1 MRDVCHWG
9 ARAVITSFSLTSSP
23 LINRGRK
30 EEHFLLQTFVGCVL
44 CFSLS
49 TKGGT
54 ENEQSALPSQVVQLN
69 LGSISGDF
77 QNAGTEF
84 LQPVSLL
91 PVLAQPRESLLGVP
105 QLRVRVP
112 ELALREHQLLARL
125 RQLLLGPLELR
136 VRLEEIQPERGEE
149 EQDAFNGLR
158 SLNRFNN
165 AEKMAAPQPS

>member
-1 MRDVCHWG
+1 MYFVSRSPQKRRD
-9 ARAVITSFSLTSSP
+9 RERTKRTS
-23 LINRGRK
+23 
-30 EEHFLLQTFVGCVL
+30 
-44 CFSLS
+44 
-49 TKGGT
+49 
-54 ENEQSALPSQVVQLN
+54 N

-165 AEKMAAPQPS
+165 AEKMAAPQPSSEFS

>member
-1 MRDVCHWG
+1 MCHWG

-30 EEHFLLQTFVGCVL
+30 NTFFSKLLSGVL
-44 CFSLS
+44 CFLLS
-49 TKGGT
+49 TKDGR
-54 ENEQSALPSQVVQLN
+54 ENEQSALPSQVVRPN
-69 LGSISGDF
+69 LGSISDF
-77 QNAGTEF
+77 Q
-84 LQPVSLL
+84 VSLL
-91 PVLAQPRESLLGVP
+91 PVLAQLRESLLGVP

-149 EQDAFNGLR
+149 DE
-158 SLNRFNN
+158 
-165 AEKMAAPQPS
+165 

>member
-1 MRDVCHWG
+1 MQLPCCPRKQGGLSENILQD
-9 ARAVITSFSLTSSP
+9 IFPNLTPQSVDQVQENVF
-23 LINRGRK
+23 LN
-30 EEHFLLQTFVGCVL
+30 FLLIKVRYFSSIFVTV
-44 CFSLS
+44 
-49 TKGGT
+49 
-54 ENEQSALPSQVVQLN
+54 
-69 LGSISGDF
+69 
-77 QNAGTEF
+77 
-84 LQPVSLL
+84 L
-91 PVLAQPRESLLGVP
+91 PVLAELRESLLGVP

-125 RQLLLGPLELR
+125 RQLTLGPLELR